1 MALRYPSMPSGGVD
15 AGSIIDMFNS
25 GYDRSKAR
33 ADERKA
39 VDAFGGYLDSV
50 YTNQGAPQS
59 LAALG
64 GLLQSPA
71 AGQVQ
76 RSPLPAPIDP
86 ATARVEQAFA
96 AQGQGRAPTDLNSN
110 AIAGRFLKTI
120 RDGGVTNPFALAA
133 IAATGKRES
142 GFDPKNAVRTWS
154 DPSQSGQ
161 AGTAGGIMS
170 WRNERLQALQQF
182 AQQNGD
188 DPRAPSPETQAK
200 FLLAEDPTLIQKLQ
214 NAGSAEEA
222 QQLMN
227 NAWRYAGYNQQGGET
242 AQRMALAGQY
252 AQQFGGSPSQQ
263 ALEGMAV
270 GQSMPM
276 GHGVQMAD
284 ASGQMMPQ
292 GQLPPLPDRETM
304 LQLFANP
311 ITRPLAIQ
319 AAQSRIEAMQ
329 GQNDPMARVKY
340 ETAVAQ
346 LEQLRNPQAKPT
358 DDMREYELARS
369 QGFGGTFQD
378 YMIGMKRAGATN
390 VNVGAGEKAWDTESA
405 KLFAKR
411 YDDISAAAGNAQQM
425 LGMYDLAEE
434 AMNTGIRTGIGGE
447 AELTLRQIGAAMGMD
462 TDPKKL
468 AGGELIRAVQNR
480 MALTM
485 RSPDGGMGMP
495 GALSDRDIKFLKDS
509 QIGIDRSPEG
519 NRRMLT
525 AFRAMEQRK
534 MEIAQLADE
543 YVESNGRLDA
553 GFNRVVREYAKNNP
567 LFADEQGKSD
577 RSPRKI
583 TSPDEFNALPSG
595 TEFIAPDGSIR
606 RKP

>member
-76 RSPLPAPIDP
+76 RSPLPAPTDP

-200 FLLAEDPTLIQKLQ
+200 YLLAEDPTLIQKLQ

-242 AQRMALAGQY
+242 AERMALAGQY

-276 GHGVQMAD
+276 GQGVQMAD

-346 LEQLRNPQAKPT
+346 LEQLRNPQPKGPTDTMRNLQWRAQQAGLEPGTPEYNQFMVTGGAGGTSLTVGPDGTVQFSQGGAAKPLT
-358 DDMREYELARS
+358 EGQSKDAVYATRAEGSIGTLDQFGSALTNPIERAAEYDPTGLARGRQS
-369 QGFGGTFQD
+369 PEFQRARQAGDEFLQAILRKDTGAAITSEEMSSYGRTYLPSPGDGPEVLEQKRIARRRALEALKAGMAPQAILNQERALERSGGT
-378 YMIGMKRAGATN
+378 T
-390 VNVGAGEKAWDTESA
+390 S
-405 KLFAKR
+405 L
-411 YDDISAAAGNAQQM
+411 
-425 LGMYDLAEE
+425 
-434 AMNTGIRTGIGGE
+434 
-447 AELTLRQIGAAMGMD
+447 
-462 TDPKKL
+462 
-468 AGGELIRAVQNR
+468 
-480 MALTM
+480 
-485 RSPDGGMGMP
+485 
-495 GALSDRDIKFLKDS
+495 
-509 QIGIDRSPEG
+509 PEG
-519 NRRMLT
+519 VSEEDIRHTMQKHGLSREEVLRR
-525 AFRAMEQRK
+525 
-534 MEIAQLADE
+534 IA
-543 YVESNGRLDA
+543 R
-553 GFNRVVREYAKNNP
+553 
-567 LFADEQGKSD
+567 
-577 RSPRKI
+577 
-583 TSPDEFNALPSG
+583 
-595 TEFIAPDGSIR
+595 
-606 RKP
+606 

>member
-1 MALRYPSMPSGGVD
+1 MALRYPSMIPGGVD

-50 YTNQGAPQS
+50 YSGQGAPQS
-59 LAALG
+59 LSALG
-64 GLLQSPA
+64 GMMPA
-71 AGQVQ
+71 PSAGQVQ
-76 RSPLPAPIDP
+76 RSPLPAPTDP

-96 AQGQGRAPTDLNSN
+96 AQGQGSAPTDLNSN
-110 AIAGRFLKTI
+110 AIAARFLKTV
-120 RDGGVTNPFALAA
+120 RDGGVTNPYALAA
-133 IAATGKRES
+133 IASTGKRES

-222 QQLMN
+222 QQMMN
-227 NAWRYAGYNQQGGET
+227 NAWRYAGYDQQGGET

-276 GHGVQMAD
+276 GQGVQIAD

-292 GQLPPLPDRETM
+292 GALPQMPDRETM

-319 AAQSRIEAMQ
+319 AAQARIEAAQ
-329 GQNDPMARVKY
+329 SQNDPMRRLQYQKAL
-340 ETAVAQ
+340 
-346 LEQLRNPQAKPT
+346 LEIENLRNPQVKPT
-358 DDMREYELARS
+358 DTMRNLQWRAQQAGLQPGTPEYNQFMVTGGSGGTSLTVGPDGTVQFS
-369 QGFGGTFQD
+369 QG
-378 YMIGMKRAGATN
+378 GASGQKLTEGQSKD
-390 VNVGAGEKAWDTESA
+390 VGYYTRGLDADA
-405 KLFAKR
+405 KLAELDTQLTDWTQQNADKIPLGLGNYLRDPSFRQAKQAADSFLTAVLR
-411 YDDISAAAGNAQQM
+411 KDTGAAITSQEFEIYGPMFLPAPGDDQATINQKRQARQVALMAIRSGLGTAEAVAKANEVTLGLPPANPANAAG
-425 LGMYDLAEE
+425 
-434 AMNTGIRTGIGGE
+434 
-447 AELTLRQIGAAMGMD
+447 GA
-462 TDPKKL
+462 L
-468 AGGELIRAVQNR
+468 
-480 MALTM
+480 
-485 RSPDGGMGMP
+485 PDGVSEEDIQHTMKKHG
-495 GALSDRDIKFLKDS
+495 LSREEVL
-509 QIGIDRSPEG
+509 
-519 NRRMLT
+519 RR
-525 AFRAMEQRK
+525 
-534 MEIAQLADE
+534 IA
-543 YVESNGRLDA
+543 
-553 GFNRVVREYAKNNP
+553 K
-567 LFADEQGKSD
+567 
-577 RSPRKI
+577 
-583 TSPDEFNALPSG
+583 
-595 TEFIAPDGSIR
+595 
-606 RKP
+606 

>member
-33 ADERKA
+33 ADERMNI
-39 VDAFGGYLDSV
+39 DAFGHLLSGQEQPQTLSGLGSMFPSQ
-50 YTNQGAPQS
+50 QGS
-59 LAALG
+59 
-64 GLLQSPA
+64 
-71 AGQVQ
+71 VQ
-76 RSPLPAPIDP
+76 RSPLPAPADP

-96 AQGQGRAPTDLNSN
+96 AQGQGSAPAELNSN

-242 AQRMALAGQY
+242 AERMALAGQY

-276 GHGVQMAD
+276 GQGVQMAD

-292 GQLPPLPDRETM
+292 GGSILPPRDVM
-304 LQLFANP
+304 MALFRAP
-311 ITRPLAIQ
+311 ATRPLAIQ
-319 AAQSRIEAMQ
+319 LAQAAQQMKIDA
-329 GQNDPMARVKY
+329 NDPMARVKY

-346 LEQLRNPQAKPT
+346 LEQLRNPKAKPT
-358 DDMREYELARS
+358 DDMREYELARE

-378 YMIGMKRAGATN
+378 YMIGMKRAGGTSLTVGPDGTVQFSQGGAAKPLTEGQSKDAVYATRAEGSIGTLDQFGSALTN
-390 VNVGAGEKAWDTESA
+390 PIERAAEYDPTGLARGRQSPEFQRARQAGDEFLQAILRKDTGAAITSEEMSSYGRTYLPSPGDGPEVLEQKRIARRRALEALKAGMAPQAILNQERALERSGGTTSLPDGVSEE
-405 KLFAKR
+405 
-411 YDDISAAAGNAQQM
+411 DIRHTMQKHGLSR
-425 LGMYDLAEE
+425 EE
-434 AMNTGIRTGIGGE
+434 VLRRIGG
-447 AELTLRQIGAAMGMD
+447 R
-462 TDPKKL
+462 
-468 AGGELIRAVQNR
+468 
-480 MALTM
+480 
-485 RSPDGGMGMP
+485 
-495 GALSDRDIKFLKDS
+495 
-509 QIGIDRSPEG
+509 
-519 NRRMLT
+519 
-525 AFRAMEQRK
+525 
-534 MEIAQLADE
+534 
-543 YVESNGRLDA
+543 
-553 GFNRVVREYAKNNP
+553 
-567 LFADEQGKSD
+567 
-577 RSPRKI
+577 
-583 TSPDEFNALPSG
+583 
-595 TEFIAPDGSIR
+595 
-606 RKP
+606 